1 VLIPRP
7 GARLAVSASIVS
19 ARLLDLREELGRARS
34 AGVDG
39 IHVDLED
46 AGFVPAMG
54 LGVGTL
60 RAVAEWGGLPVD
72 AHLMVED
79 PERVLG
85 LIGSAPLAAI
95 AIHAE
100 STRYP
105 RRVLRLI
112 RESGRRAGFALNPA
126 TALPDLAGLAPYLD
140 YVLMLTTDPEHLDPP
155 FLDARLDAIASVAEE
170 CAALGATVVVD
181 GGVDP
186 ANAARIAAA
195 GCRAVVV
202 GRALFAADD
211 LPATVTAIQGAAA

>member
-1 VLIPRP
+1 
-7 GARLAVSASIVS
+7 LAVSASIVS
-19 ARLLDLREELGRARS
+19 AQLLDLREELGRARS

-39 IHVDLED
+39 VHVDLED

-54 LGVGTL
+54 LGIGTL

-79 PERVLG
+79 PERVVE
-85 LIGSAPLAAI
+85 LIGAAPVEAI

-100 STRYP
+100 STHYP

-112 RESGRRAGFALNPA
+112 QESGRRAGLALNPSSA
-126 TALPDLAGLAPYLD
+126 VPDLAALAPHLD
-140 YVLMLTTDPEHLDPP
+140 YLLMLTTEPEHLDPP
-155 FLDARLDAIASVAEE
+155 FLEARLDAVASAAEQ
-170 CAALGATVVVD
+170 CAALGVTVVVD

-195 GCRAVVV
+195 GSRAVVV
-202 GRALFAADD
+202 GRALFSADD
-211 LPATVTAIQGAAA
+211 LSTAVTAIQAAA